1 MIKTLILLTG
11 FVASVQVWAADT
23 KNCEPQKYK
32 FGGQALARPA
42 LDKRTGECFHQTP
55 PGLQGKDLAD
65 FNHLS
70 EGADVYPYEWFMSLK
85 SATFKDDDDKMTKAF
100 RVEMD
105 KRFGFMEAKVRD
117 SVKKVNGQDKKIRY
131 LMPYVGLTAAWSTQR
146 TDDGLINQTNNVG
159 NSADAYAAYE
169 NADGKFVREDQ
180 IIKDVVGTDGVK
192 AKSIRMIGTNCA
204 LCHSGQMSYDTNRHF
219 TPEFRIQGAPAMV
232 NIRGFFKDL
241 IGSTV
246 FMFIR
251 GNGLENFLADIKK
264 RNPTLNHINPA
275 VDAAEIKD
283 HFCREV
289 AKQSQSLG
297 KMGQAVLS
305 KSKLCTPSMLITLLN
320 VKNGK
325 TARMFGAQDAIQS
338 TYTLLLKKTY
348 GFKDSDN
355 IGHLT
360 QRMKFLAFLSGGTN
374 PAIMETA
381 SAFNRTDAFGR
392 ISNLVLRTEFPV
404 DLTAPVSLPWIW
416 GLKYMGNLHYNGN
429 SNSVILRN
437 VGQALGLGAMVT
449 SDALD
454 TTINVTNLDRLENL
468 AHKIKVPEWNDV
480 FKEVLDKND
489 SQKYL
494 SEFEID
500 MSQDRLQRGFAIYKK
515 ECQTCHE
522 SNTLVGPSGV
532 LREYNMYPLS
542 SKDGQYSPNTD
553 VRAALNAIVP
563 VKVRTKQNEVI
574 EVPFEKKIF
583 DDVAGIKSRY
593 YQKYNV
599 SPEQQAK
606 MEFRDIRG
614 YEFFRDT
621 YLGSAEN
628 KKSNDYGKMQKGNGY
643 KAKHLSGVWATAP
656 FLHNGSVPNMMLLLT
671 RDTERPKYFN
681 VRSNKFDPVNI
692 GFQDWERPGD
702 RPCGEDEEMLCFN
715 TLETGKNGQPI
726 GNSNMGHNWGVNL
739 SHEEK
744 LDLINFLKYLPPEPE
759 YSWENQNYNY

>member
-11 FVASVQVWAADT
+11 IAASVQVFAADKT
-23 KNCEPQKYK
+23 PCEPQKYK
-32 FGGQALARPA
+32 FGGQALTRPA

-55 PGLQGKDLAD
+55 QGLQGKDLAD

-85 SATFKDDDDKMTKAF
+85 SANFKDDDDKMTKAF
-100 RVEMD
+100 GTEMD
-105 KRFGFMEAKVRD
+105 KRFGFMEAHTRD
-117 SVKKVNGQDKKIRY
+117 SVKTVKGQDRKIRY

-146 TDDGLINQTNNVG
+146 TDDSLINETNNVSD
-159 NSADAYAAYE
+159 SADAYAAYE
-169 NADGKFVREDQ
+169 NAEGKFVRENQ
-180 IIKDVVGTDGVK
+180 IIKNVVGSDGTK
-192 AKSIRMIGTNCA
+192 YKSIRMIGTNCA
-204 LCHSGQMSYDTNRHF
+204 LCHSGQMSYSTNRHF
-219 TPEFRIQGAPAMV
+219 SPEFRIQGSPAMV

-251 GNGLENFLADIKK
+251 GNNLENFLADIKR
-264 RNPTLNHINPA
+264 RNPSLSHINPA
-275 VDAAEIKD
+275 VDAAEVKD

-289 AKQSQSLG
+289 SKQSQSLG
-297 KMGQAVLS
+297 KVGNLALT
-305 KSKLCTPSMLITLLN
+305 KSKLCVPSMLITLLN

-325 TARMFGAQDAIQS
+325 TTRMFGAQEAIQS
-338 TYTLLLKKTY
+338 TYTLLLNKTY
-348 GFKDSDN
+348 GFKPGDN

-374 PAIMETA
+374 PTIMETP

-449 SDALD
+449 TDKLD

-468 AHKIKVPEWNDV
+468 AHKIKIPEWNDV
-480 FKEVLDKND
+480 FKEVLDPND
-489 SQKYL
+489 SQKYI

-500 MSQDRLQRGFAIYKK
+500 MNSDRLKRGFEIYAK
-515 ECQTCHE
+515 ECQSCHE
-522 SNTLVGPSGV
+522 SNRLVGPSGV
-532 LREYNMYPLS
+532 LREYNMFPLS
-542 SKDGQYSPNTD
+542 QKDGAYSPNTD
-553 VRAALNAIVP
+553 IRAAMNAIVP
-563 VKVRTKQNEVI
+563 VKVRTQKGDVI
-574 EVPFEKKIF
+574 EVPFEEKIF
-583 DDVAGIKSRY
+583 NDVAGIKARY
-593 YQKYNV
+593 YDQYKI
-599 SPEQQAK
+599 SPEQQSK

-614 YEFFRDT
+614 FEFFRDT
-621 YLGSAEN
+621 YLGSENN
-628 KKSNDYGKMQKGNGY
+628 KKGNNYGKMEKGNGY
-643 KAKHLSGVWATAP
+643 KAKHLAGIWATAP
-656 FLHNGSVPNMMLLLT
+656 YLHNGSVPNMMLLLT

-681 VRSNKFDPVNI
+681 VRSNEFDPATL
-692 GFQDWERPGD
+692 GFKDWQRPGD
-702 RPCGEDEEMLCFN
+702 KPCTEEEEMLCFN

-726 GNSNMGHNWGVNL
+726 GNSNVGHNWGVNL
-739 SHEEK
+739 SHDDK

-759 YSWENQNYNY
+759 YSWKDQDKNY